1 MSRFFNN
8 LKLVNKVLL
17 MVGLLGS
24 LSVLITVFALLNMR
38 AIDRSYRD
46 LLAVDVQAAI
56 LIDGALLEMNEASR
70 LVFAVLTE
78 QEEAR
83 MRAVGR
89 DIATAQERFRQ
100 ALDRLAPLL
109 RGQQGALA
117 DVRAREAAVA
127 AHSAQIVEAAARWR
141 GDRALHIIHDQLQ
154 PELKGLRR
162 SMDGLRDVSVANYQ
176 AVAAE
181 LAAQTQRTT
190 VQTALAFGLAVTFV
204 ILLSAWLSIH
214 EVSRPI
220 NALAAAMRRLANKDY
235 ESQIEGVHRRDE
247 VGQMAQAMDYFREKM
262 IEADRLQQEVLRDPL
277 TGIANR
283 RAFDQALERA
293 WHALQ
298 ASQRPLSLLFMD
310 IDHFK
315 PFNDHYGHGEGDR
328 CLTRIASALH
338 GCTHRPGDLVARY
351 GGEEFVAILPDTDAQ
366 GALGVAQACHAAT
379 AVQAIPH
386 GHSGVSGWVTLSIGV
401 ATMVPRQDS
410 TPQALLQA
418 ADAML
423 YAAKAAGRNT
433 TRATTVAPNA
443 ME

>member
-1 MSRFFNN
+1 MPRFFNN

-89 DIATAQERFRQ
+89 DIVAAQERFRQ

-117 DVRAREAAVA
+117 GVRAHEAAVA
-127 AHSAQIVEAAARWR
+127 AHSARIVEAAARWR
-141 GDRALHIIHDQLQ
+141 GDRALQIIHEQLQ

-162 SMDGLRDVSVANYQ
+162 GMDGLRDASVANYQ

-181 LAAQTQRTT
+181 LAAQTRRTT

-220 NALAAAMRRLANKDY
+220 NGLAAAMRRLANKDY
-235 ESQIEGVHRRDE
+235 EGRIEGVHRRDE

-283 RAFDQALERA
+283 RAFDQALELA
-293 WHALQ
+293 WRQLMR
-298 ASQRPLSLLFMD
+298 SQRPLSLLFMD

-315 PFNDHYGHGEGDR
+315 AFNDHYGHGEGDR
-328 CLTRIASALH
+328 CLARIAGALH

-401 ATMVPRQDS
+401 ATMVPRQGS
-410 TPQALLQA
+410 TPQELLQA

-423 YAAKAAGRNT
+423 YAAKAAGRKT
-433 TRATTVAPNA
+433 TRAITLAPTA
-443 ME
+443 TE

>member
-1 MSRFFNN
+1 MPHFFNN

-83 MRAVGR
+83 MRAVGQ
-89 DIATAQERFRQ
+89 DIAAAQERFRQ

-109 RGQQGALA
+109 RGEQGALA
-117 DVRAREAAVA
+117 GVRAHEAAVA
-127 AHSAQIVEAAARWR
+127 AHSARIVEAAARWR
-141 GDRALHIIHDQLQ
+141 GDRALQIIHEQLQ

-162 SMDGLRDVSVANYQ
+162 GMDGLRDASVANYQ

-181 LAAQTQRTT
+181 LAAQTHRTT

-220 NALAAAMRRLANKDY
+220 NGLAAAMRRLANKDY
-235 ESQIEGVHRRDE
+235 EGRIEGVHRRDE
-247 VGQMAQAMDYFREKM
+247 VGQIAQAMDYFREKM

-283 RAFDQALERA
+283 RAFDQALEPA
-293 WHALQ
+293 WRELLAR
-298 ASQRPLSLLFMD
+298 QRPLSLLFMD

-328 CLTRIASALH
+328 CLTRIACALH
-338 GCTHRPGDLVARY
+338 GCTHRPGDLVVRY

-379 AVQAIPH
+379 AVQAIRH

-401 ATMVPRQDS
+401 ATMVPRQGS

-433 TRATTVAPNA
+433 TRAITLAPNA
-443 ME
+443 TE